1 MVGPVL
7 AIKAWLTGLVDERVA
22 VHIKISC
29 DRVCSVKVRWLAVLS
44 GSEVGQGLDRNEA
57 DMGVEL
63 K

>member
-1 MVGPVL
+1 
-7 AIKAWLTGLVDERVA
+7 
-22 VHIKISC
+22 
-29 DRVCSVKVRWLAVLS
+29 VKVRWLAVLS